1 MNWLKTSLLL
11 IVVFVFAISGC
22 ATYKRTSVEVGALD
36 TYKSKMS
43 TKGITVAAELID
55 DAEEAKDNFYVDVT
69 EANFFPVLIIVQN
82 DTSDR
87 IYFLK
92 ESVEMTDPYG
102 KYYRPVSS
110 EVMADALEHN
120 KLAYALLGFGIFS
133 YMSADEANRK
143 MASDW
148 RDKELP
154 DTSITNPGRKRHGF
168 LYFEL
173 PEGETPGG
181 SRLSFIVEKLET
193 KEKFPFEIVLPKTTF
208 GSGVEEGG
216 TQKIAINVNPEEPWS
231 GKWKVEGHSTLK
243 GIWGMKQSGRI
254 VKSTKDSYFKFE
266 GIVRGNQ
273 LEGKLTSDYNLTHNF
288 VITLSSDGQSFK
300 GITTGHIPA
309 ASGPIKGKR
318 E

>member
-1 MNWLKTSLLL
+1 MRWLKTALVMIMALL
-11 IVVFVFAISGC
+11 FAISGC

-36 TYKSKMS
+36 MYKSKMS
-43 TKGITVAAELID
+43 TKGITVAADPID
-55 DAEEAKDNFYVDVT
+55 NTEEAKDNFYVDVT
-69 EANFFPVLIIVQN
+69 EASFFPVLIIVQN

-92 ESVEMTDPYG
+92 DSVELTDPRG
-102 KYYRPVSS
+102 NYYRPVSS
-110 EVMADALEHN
+110 AVMADALEHN
-120 KLAYALLGFGIFS
+120 KMAYALLGFGIFS
-133 YMSADEANRK
+133 YMSAEEANRK

-154 DTSITNPGRKRHGF
+154 DTSIINPGRKRHGF

-173 PEGETPGG
+173 PEGETPSGY
-181 SRLSFIVEKLET
+181 RLSFVVEKLET
-193 KEKFPFEIVLPKTTF
+193 KEKFPFEIVLPTTTF
-208 GSGVEEGG
+208 GSDLAEGSA
-216 TQKIAINVNPEEPWS
+216 QKIAINVNPEEPWS
-231 GKWKVEGHSTLK
+231 GKWKVEGHSTIK

-309 ASGPIKGKR
+309 AS
-318 E
+318 